1 MVRACAKPDRLPRRP
16 ASFGIEDA
24 TRVERSRC
32 ADERIRLFTFGFQ
45 EAGRPFFVDVAA
57 TEAFCRDDVETLL
70 YLVNSIR
77 ISKS

>member
-1 MVRACAKPDRLPRRP
+1 M
-16 ASFGIEDA
+16 
-24 TRVERSRC
+24 ERSRC

-45 EAGRPFFVDVAA
+45 EAGRPFFVDVAV

>member
-1 MVRACAKPDRLPRRP
+1 MRGRAHP
-16 ASFGIEDA
+16 F
-24 TRVERSRC
+24 
-32 ADERIRLFTFGFQ
+32 FTFGFQ
-45 EAGRPFFVDVAA
+45 EAGRPIFVDVAA